1 MSGSRRRAREYA
13 IQLLFQIDLT
23 SSSGRESFRGF
34 WEAHPTPA
42 EVREFAEK
50 LVEGV
55 DRQREELDRWITAF
69 ARHWRLERMPAVDR
83 NVLRL
88 GAYEMLN
95 ERDTPLVVAI
105 DEAVDLAKKYGT
117 EDSGAFVNGVLDS
130 IRLRIERGELH
141 PPEVSS

>member
-13 IQLLFQIDLT
+13 IQLLFQIDLN
-23 SSSGRESFRGF
+23 SSSGKESFGGF
-34 WEAHPTPA
+34 WEAHPTA
-42 EVREFAEK
+42 DDVRQFAEK

-55 DRQREELDRWITAF
+55 DRQREQLDRWITAF

-105 DEAVDLAKKYGT
+105 DEAVDLAKKFGT
-117 EDSGAFVNGVLDS
+117 ADSGAFVNGVLDS
-130 IRLRIERGELH
+130 IRLCIERGEVH